1 MGHVSS
7 RIRRDQVPGTRF
19 KKRTRATA
27 TLLGATL
34 SRREREGKSLPASQP
49 VDPAVSPRE
58 SERHRRPARGAPDG
72 ASRDRSANGRL
83 AQIIRYLRPPTITKI
98 GPSGSFQNCRWTR
111 ETRRRFFVHAH
122 TAYPLHVERVA
133 PEWNRA
139 HLHMLAIEPTLIC
152 TPDLLRRWADRHAR
166 PDDDVA

>member
-122 TAYPLHVERVA
+122 TALSSPCRTRGSGVEPGARPYARDRTHAYGHAASVA
-133 PEWNRA
+133 P
-139 HLHMLAIEPTLIC
+139 LGG
-152 TPDLLRRWADRHAR
+152 
-166 PDDDVA
+166 